1 QKFMKSIR
9 HNINDSISEQQAIEM
24 LSQHLITKPVFEA
37 LFESY
42 SFVNNNPVSQAMESI
57 LKVLDKQGLL
67 KEQEKLDDFYESVRV
82 RAEGIDNLK
91 AKQDIII
98 QLYDKF
104 FKVGFKETTDR
115 LGIVFT
121 PTEVVDFI
129 IHSVNDV
136 LKNHFEKNI
145 GDEGVHILDP
155 FTGTGTFI
163 TRLLQSGLIAK
174 EDLLRKYTKEIHANE
189 IVLLSYYIAAI
200 NIEETFHSLHDG
212 DYVPF
217 DGIVLTDTFESMEN
231 NESFMDELFNENNK
245 RLKRQ
250 KEESIFAIIGNPP
263 YSDRQLNDNDNNAN
277 IKHPKLE
284 ESITNSYVKY
294 GPKNVTKNTLYD
306 SYIKALRWS
315 TDRLNDVGVI
325 GFITNSSF
333 IEKATT
339 AGIRKSIEKEFNYA
353 YILNLKGS
361 IKGKVKGE
369 ELENEGGN
377 VFDIQTGVAIIILV
391 KDGGTNSVV
400 KYSEIGNK
408 MSRKEKL
415 NKIKKISSCLS
426 HQNNYIEVK
435 TDENYDWINKI
446 SKVFQ
451 KFIPI
456 YKGIFNKKILGV
468 SSSRDMW
475 VYSFNKNQLIE
486 KVNKMETNY
495 NAEIE
500 KRKLN
505 RGNNTE
511 PDTNHKKIG

>member
-1 QKFMKSIR
+1 
-9 HNINDSISEQQAIEM
+9 
-24 LSQHLITKPVFEA
+24 
-37 LFESY
+37 
-42 SFVNNNPVSQAMESI
+42 SQAMESI

-121 PTEVVDFI
+121 PTEVVDLI

-263 YSDRQLNDNDNNAN
+263 YSARQLNDNDNNAN

-284 ESITNSYVKY
+284 ESIEQSYAKY
-294 GPKNVTKNTLYD
+294 STGKARNTLYD
-306 SYIKALRWS
+306 QYIKAFRWAS
-315 TDRLNDVGVI
+315 DR
-325 GFITNSSF
+325 
-333 IEKATT
+333 
-339 AGIRKSIEKEFNYA
+339 
-353 YILNLKGS
+353 
-361 IKGKVKGE
+361 
-369 ELENEGGN
+369 
-377 VFDIQTGVAIIILV
+377 
-391 KDGGTNSVV
+391 
-400 KYSEIGNK
+400 
-408 MSRKEKL
+408 
-415 NKIKKISSCLS
+415 
-426 HQNNYIEVK
+426 
-435 TDENYDWINKI
+435 
-446 SKVFQ
+446 
-451 KFIPI
+451 
-456 YKGIFNKKILGV
+456 
-468 SSSRDMW
+468 
-475 VYSFNKNQLIE
+475 
-486 KVNKMETNY
+486 
-495 NAEIE
+495 
-500 KRKLN
+500 
-505 RGNNTE
+505 
-511 PDTNHKKIG
+511 